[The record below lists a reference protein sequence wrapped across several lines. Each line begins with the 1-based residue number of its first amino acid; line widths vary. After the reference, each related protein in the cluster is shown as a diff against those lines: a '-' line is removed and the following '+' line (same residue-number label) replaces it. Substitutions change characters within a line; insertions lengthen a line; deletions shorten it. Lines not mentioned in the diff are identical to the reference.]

1 MAENVRK
8 ILKYEAGWHPREN
21 VGIISALLE
30 DGEQP
35 VTIWK
40 GNDKVEF
47 NSLMLILGTSESPY
61 LTGSGWVVTGAD
73 VPGIE

>member
-1 MAENVRK
+1 MAENARK

-21 VGIISALLE
+21 VGRINALLE
-30 DGEQP
+30 GNAEP

-47 NSLMLILGTSESPY
+47 NSLMLILSTSESPY
-61 LTGSGWVVTGAD
+61 LTANGWVATGAD
-73 VPGIE
+73 IPGIE